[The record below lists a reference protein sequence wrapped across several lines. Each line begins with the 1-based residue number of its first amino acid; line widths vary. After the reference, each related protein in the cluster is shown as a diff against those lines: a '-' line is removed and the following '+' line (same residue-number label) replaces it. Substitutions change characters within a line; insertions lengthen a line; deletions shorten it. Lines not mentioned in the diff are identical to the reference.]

1 MKTNTQLKIS
11 YLYSFLEIHRD
22 YKIVTKYSNY
32 LHLFLSCNQVKHK
45 GKVTPDLGSKEW
57 VFTKKRKRYV
67 TQK

>member
-45 GKVTPDLGSKEW
+45 GKVTPDLGSKE
-57 VFTKKRKRYV
+57 
-67 TQK
+67 